1 MSSKTTS
8 FERRRIEQMA
18 IALYRA
24 AHDAAVE
31 LPRSYVVRVAATVAK
46 GDGELGVSRLG
57 SGVVIHTV
65 PPTKD
70 RLPLIVGYADGRG
83 QWYRD
88 GRRHVETPVAGEP
101 VEAMEIML

>member
-1 MSSKTTS
+1 MSTRTTS
-8 FERRRIEQMA
+8 FDRRRIDEMA

-31 LPRSYVVRVAATVAK
+31 LPRSYALRVAATVAK

-88 GRRHVETPVAGEP
+88 GSRHVETPVAGEP
-101 VEAMEIML
+101 VEAMEITL

>member
-8 FERRRIEQMA
+8 FERRRIKQMA

-24 AHDAAVE
+24 AHAAAVE

-88 GRRHVETPVAGEP
+88 GSRHVETPVAGEP
-101 VEAMEIML
+101 VEAMEITL

>member
-1 MSSKTTS
+1 MSTKTTS
-8 FERRRIEQMA
+8 FDRHRIDEMA

-31 LPRSYVVRVAATVAK
+31 LPRSYALRVAATVAK

-83 QWYRD
+83 QWYQD
-88 GRRHVETPVAGEP
+88 GSRHVETLTAEEP
-101 VEAMEIML
+101 VNVIEVAL